1 MSFRNVDGSSEML
14 ESGSAQ
20 LYSRILVANKSK
32 RQTRVDWQYGI
43 EFPIFLQLLHFIES
57 GPNLSNLLAILV
69 LAFTSISVVT
79 LGIFST
85 YGTVL
90 MILNAVSYS
99 SSPSL
104 ARPFQLVTSETQAGG
119 D

>member
-1 MSFRNVDGSSEML
+1 MSFRNVDGSSEMS

-32 RQTRVDWQYGI
+32 RQTRVDWRYGA
-43 EFPIFLQLLHFIES
+43 EFPIFYDCCACIES

-69 LAFTSISVVT
+69 LAFTSISVVA

-90 MILNAVSYS
+90 MILNAVSYR

-104 ARPFQLVTSETQAGG
+104 ARSFQLIASETQAGG